1 MANTH
6 GVVNTTHC
14 SCWTDDA
21 LNFSGVAV
29 TDIDNGTFV
38 ALGDLQKT
46 DDMIDEYTFTVTPDA
61 NGTSTIKYI
70 VDTQIGKAGTL
81 EQQLYNDPRYFYN
94 IAGRGMSVKQLQVGN
109 CIEINAEAMVA
120 GATPADKPTYKT
132 ASIGAAGK
140 LQMVDGDAGAFKY
153 MGAVERAI
161 GQEVVSHYVFMLM
174 A

>member
-21 LNFSGVAV
+21 LNFSGIAD

-46 DDMIDEYTFTVTPDA
+46 DNVIDEYTFTVTPDA

-70 VDTQIGKAGTL
+70 VDTQIGKASTL
-81 EQQLYNDPRYFYN
+81 EQQLYNDPRHFYN
-94 IAGRGMSVKQLQVGN
+94 IAGRTMSIKQLQTGN
-109 CIEINAEAMVA
+109 CIEINAEAMVT
-120 GATPADKPTYKT
+120 GATPVEQPTYKT

-140 LQMVDGDAGAFKY
+140 LQMVSGDAGAFKY
-153 MGAVERAI
+153 MGSVNRGI
-161 GQEVVSHYVFMLM
+161 GQEVVPHYVFMLM

>member
-14 SCWTDDA
+14 SAWTDDA

-70 VDTQIGKAGTL
+70 VDTQIGKTGTL

-94 IAGRGMSVKQLQVGN
+94 IAGRAMSIKQLQVGN
-109 CIEINAEAMVA
+109 CVEINAEAMVT
-120 GATPADKPTYKT
+120 GATPVDQPTYKT
-132 ASIGAAGK
+132 ATIGANGK
-140 LQMVDGDAGAFKY
+140 LQMVADAGAFKY

-161 GQEVVSHYVFMLM
+161 GQEVVPHYVFMLM

>member
-14 SCWTDDA
+14 SAWCDDA
-21 LNFSGVAV
+21 LNYAAIAV

-46 DDMIDEYTFTVTPDA
+46 ENVIDEYTFTVTPDA

-70 VDTQIGKAGTL
+70 VDTPIVGNTL
-81 EQQLYNDPRYFYN
+81 EQQLYNDPRHFYN
-94 IAGRGMSVKQLQVGN
+94 IAGEAMSVKQLQTGN
-109 CIEINAEAMVA
+109 CIEINAEAMVT
-120 GATPADKPTYKT
+120 GATPVDQPTYKT

-140 LQMVDGDAGAFKY
+140 LQMVAGDAGAFRY
-153 MGAVERAI
+153 LGSVNRAI
-161 GQEVVSHYVFMLM
+161 GQEVVPHYVFQLM

>member
-21 LNFSGVAV
+21 LNFSGVAEK
-29 TDIDNGTFV
+29 DIDNGTFV

-46 DDMIDEYTFTVTPDA
+46 DGFINEYTFTVTPDA

-94 IAGRGMSVKQLQVGN
+94 IAGRAMSIKQLLVGN
-109 CIEINAEAMVA
+109 CVEISAEAMVT
-120 GATPADKPTYKT
+120 GATPVDQPTYTT
-132 ASIGAAGK
+132 ASIGAEGK
-140 LQMVDGDAGAFKY
+140 LQMVSQSGDFKY

-161 GQEVVSHYVFMLM
+161 GQEVVPHYVFMLM